1 LKAPARSGFLFQPC
15 VLDRIF
21 FESEINHFV
30 MAITAAETIVR
41 HIARHQLA

>member
-1 LKAPARSGFLFQPC
+1 LKAPARSGLSFPA
-15 VLDRIF
+15 VHVGPYF

-30 MAITAAETIVR
+30 MAITAAETMVG